1 MSEQQLTACKALGK
15 LWNTLVLPNGGSMSQ
30 GFSRERTGKMAFSQ
44 SFPRMMLASG
54 KSFRALQTLM
64 PQ

>member
-30 GFSRERTGKMAFSQ
+30 GFSRERTGKMAVSQ
-44 SFPRMMLASG
+44 SFLKGFDIVTDLTEIGSA
-54 KSFRALQTLM
+54 
-64 PQ
+64 